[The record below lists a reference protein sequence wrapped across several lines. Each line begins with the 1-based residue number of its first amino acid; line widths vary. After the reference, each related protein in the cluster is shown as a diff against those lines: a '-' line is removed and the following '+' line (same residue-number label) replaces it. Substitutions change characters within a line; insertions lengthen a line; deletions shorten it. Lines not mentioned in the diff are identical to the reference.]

1 MATSVSRYNLWERF
15 RVVMWGIAAL
25 VPMQLLFIGYSVSQG
40 QQVSFFTALQPAV
53 MFGFALGALFGER
66 MEGYPAGHRTA
77 AALVAGA
84 WCAFIFAF
92 CVNLIFY

>member
-53 MFGFALGALFGER
+53 MFGFALGRYSVSVWKVIPQDTALLR
-66 MEGYPAGHRTA
+66 PS
-77 AALVAGA
+77 
-84 WCAFIFAF
+84 
-92 CVNLIFY
+92 